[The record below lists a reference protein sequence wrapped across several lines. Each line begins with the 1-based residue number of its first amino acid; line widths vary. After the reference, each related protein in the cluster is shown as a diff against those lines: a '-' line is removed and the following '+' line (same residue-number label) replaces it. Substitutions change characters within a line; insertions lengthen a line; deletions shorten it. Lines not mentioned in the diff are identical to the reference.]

1 MKFRYNKFYFAT
13 AIVFV
18 LAFLCLMFSY
28 LTNAMFYPAMALF
41 CAGFVLLS
49 IAFIK
54 LFNKQNAELA
64 ARQDELVMERTVND
78 GGETYVLQ
86 DSANDKKAKRQK
98 SRQKFDRLMPA
109 IFCIAS
115 AVLFAYLL
123 MSTIVVNLMK

>member
-1 MKFRYNKFYFAT
+1 M
-13 AIVFV
+13 
-18 LAFLCLMFSY
+18 
-28 LTNAMFYPAMALF
+28 
-41 CAGFVLLS
+41 LS

-64 ARQDELVMERTVND
+64 EKQDALVLEKTVND

-115 AVLFAYLL
+115 AALFAYLL
-123 MSTIVVNLMK
+123 ISTIVVSFMK